1 MAVSFMGQDLQ
12 NRSFEGQN
20 LEGADFSYANLRGT
34 DFTGANLKGAN
45 FRYSQIGIGNLE
57 ELKRLLVLKLKKERI
72 GFSFYFCLII
82 LILIIFTLFNL
93 HFSLFTVVIV
103 SFSAWFYNFQG
114 NKIWHYILRQ
124 LISRQF
130 LSSLEQFKKLQLR
143 IIEIIF
149 GALITIIM
157 VVIASVQEIIPILSF
172 SLLIFLFIF
181 TAYLAF
187 CLAVPSSVKSDW
199 YKTAIVVVSSVIS
212 SGDYE
217 LLKKDYGDFIGL
229 VLIDFI
235 SDEVILVT
243 TSFRNANL
251 TDADFSFS
259 VSYEADF
266 FGADLTKTNF
276 RNTRYAVTRSD
287 LVNRFHPKKENQF

>member
-1 MAVSFMGQDLQ
+1 MAVSFTGQDLQ
-12 NRSFEGQN
+12 NRSFDGQD

-34 DFTGANLKGAN
+34 DFTGANLKAAN

-57 ELKRLLVLKLKKERI
+57 KLKRLLVLKLKKERI
-72 GFSFYFCLII
+72 GFSFFLCLII
-82 LILIIFTLFNL
+82 LLLIIFTLFNL
-93 HFSLFTVVIV
+93 RFSLLTVVIV
-103 SFSAWFYNFQG
+103 ICSAWFYDFQG
-114 NKIWHYILRQ
+114 SKIWHYIL
-124 LISRQF
+124 ISNQS
-130 LSSLEQFKKLQLR
+130 LSSLEHLKTFQLR

-157 VVIASVQEIIPILSF
+157 VVIASVQNMPILSL

-187 CLAVPSSVKSDW
+187 YLAVPPFIRSEW
-199 YKTAIVVVSSVIS
+199 YKTGIAVVSSVIS

-217 LLKKDYGDFIGL
+217 LLKKDYVDFMGMG
-229 VLIDFI
+229 LIDFI

-251 TDADFSFS
+251 TDADFSYS
-259 VSYEADF
+259 VSYKADF
-266 FGADLTKTNF
+266 HGAEMTRTNF
-276 RNTRYAVTRSD
+276 KNTKYAVTRSD
-287 LVNRFHPKKENQF
+287 LVDRFHPKKEETDKSC